1 MSGQQQIHGCP
12 GGPLVLLMQGFVE
25 GGCSLR
31 YNTSAAVEKFK
42 MIFVLL
48 AHSPI
53 NLLHCYYAGTG
64 GKKDHP
70 EAVTFFL
77 KLIVTYILSGQD
89 GWEIA

>member
-1 MSGQQQIHGCP
+1 MGQQQIHGCP
-12 GGPLVLLMQGFVE
+12 GGPLVLLMQGSVE

-53 NLLHCYYAGTG
+53 NLLHCYYAGAG
-64 GKKDHP
+64 GKDHP
-70 EAVTFFL
+70 EAVTFSL
-77 KLIVTYILSGQD
+77 KLIVTYILSGQV
-89 GWEIA
+89 